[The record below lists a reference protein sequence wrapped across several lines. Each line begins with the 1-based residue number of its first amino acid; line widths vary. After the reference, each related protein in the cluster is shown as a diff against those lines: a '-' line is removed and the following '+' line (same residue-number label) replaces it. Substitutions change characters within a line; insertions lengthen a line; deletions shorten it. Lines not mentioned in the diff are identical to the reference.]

1 VDDSSVK
8 RYRNYSSLP
17 GFDIGEIRGKQFAKS
32 MLELNLPPIRFN
44 ELGTQSFYL
53 SHIRPAIFAGVLM
66 TDPGHALEETY
77 GTFGAQIDLSFT
89 VLYRLPMTISV
100 GVAQGIASGKQGK
113 TEWMLSLKI
122 L

>member
-1 VDDSSVK
+1 
-8 RYRNYSSLP
+8 
-17 GFDIGEIRGKQFAKS
+17 
-32 MLELNLPPIRFN
+32 
-44 ELGTQSFYL
+44 
-53 SHIRPAIFAGVLM
+53 M

-100 GVAQGIASGKQGK
+100 GVTQGIASGKQGK

>member
-1 VDDSSVK
+1 MESMYHFPDISIVSIN
-8 RYRNYSSLP
+8 RGLP
-17 GFDIGEIRGKQFAKS
+17 
-32 MLELNLPPIRFN
+32 
-44 ELGTQSFYL
+44 
-53 SHIRPAIFAGVLM
+53 AGVYVCG
-66 TDPGHALEETY
+66 DPITVTWKTY